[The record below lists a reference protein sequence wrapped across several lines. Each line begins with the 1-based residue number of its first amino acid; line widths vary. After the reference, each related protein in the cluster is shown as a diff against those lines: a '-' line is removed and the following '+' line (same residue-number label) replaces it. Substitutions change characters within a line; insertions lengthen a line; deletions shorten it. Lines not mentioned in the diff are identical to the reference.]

1 MELEGVKFTALFDSG
16 ATMAAMNHRTMQLL
30 GLAASITH
38 HEIKLIKFM
47 GERKELSFG
56 IMSP

>member
-1 MELEGVKFTALFDSG
+1 MKFTALFDSG